1 MVRAKFKCVEVNI
14 KEWSTE
20 YVFAPVVGGS
30 PENDAFFKTTPAG
43 KISVSIKT
51 GETGAKF
58 ELGRFY
64 YVDFSELIDEL
75 PF

>member
-1 MVRAKFKCVEVNI
+1 MVRAKFKCEEINQ
-14 KEWSTE
+14 KSWSTE
-20 YVFAPVVGGS
+20 YVFAPVVGGT
-30 PENDAFFKTTPAG
+30 PENEAFFKTTPAG

-58 ELGRFY
+58 ELGKSY
-64 YVDFSELIDEL
+64 YVDFTEIEEL